1 MIIESAS
8 GTRYYYDMRSNKILP
23 EEESHLIPKA
33 RPIVFGEIE
42 KADTLPNIDTFILEL
57 TQSCNLRCSYCCYG
71 GAYSDNRTHS
81 SKGMDE
87 QTLLQTVQ
95 FIARQRVT
103 ERPLNIAFYG
113 SEPLLRFDQIK
124 LFINIAKGVLPS
136 DTNYTISTNGS
147 LLSNEKVLDW
157 CIANDITLNIS
168 YDGNQ
173 KMFGSERRFSD
184 GRSSDKYVH
193 SVLEN
198 IYRYH
203 EDYWYKK
210 VNLLVTVKNP
220 ASLISIALQW
230 SDSQVLRG
238 KAPYII
244 SGVSPATLEDL
255 EINEQET
262 LDTLRSFLDFYS
274 CNRDNM
280 FAKTYFEMLCSPV
293 LDRQIFELPDGYTPR
308 TCLPFNPRCFIDAD
322 GNLGICEKTSDKLRL
337 GNIYDGWNMSM
348 VNGAI
353 VKMAERRIATCADCE
368 MFRLC
373 KTCFTNYYYDSEW
386 MEADCKWQKVW
397 NRIALAITIDLLEQN
412 IVTSEQAA
420 RCSLR
425 PIEERD
431 VASIHRLMGKDSVM
445 EYVDG
450 LKIFKNIEDSFR
462 FFLFISE
469 ININFA
475 CPLLLAIIDERS
487 NLIGVVGIDEI
498 CDDVANLF
506 FLLDDEYWGR
516 GIMTT
521 ILAKYLVKYV
531 PQSVRKIVTHINPRN
546 DAALSL
552 AKRFSKIE
560 VDTSEYKPIES

>member
-8 GTRYYYDMRSNKILP
+8 GTRYHYDMRSNKILL
-23 EEESHLIPKA
+23 EEEACLIPKA
-33 RPIVFGEIE
+33 RPIVFGSIE

-57 TQSCNLRCSYCCYG
+57 TQSCNFRCSYCCYG

-81 SKGMDE
+81 SKSMDE
-87 QTLLQTVQ
+87 QTLLQTIK

-113 SEPLLRFDQIK
+113 GEPLLRFDQIK
-124 LFINIAKGVLPS
+124 LFIENAKGVLPF

-147 LLSNEKVLDW
+147 LLTNEKVLNW
-157 CIANDITLNIS
+157 CIANNITLNIS
-168 YDGNQ
+168 YDGDQ
-173 KMFGSERRFSD
+173 KMFGSERLFSD
-184 GRSSDKYVH
+184 GRSTGKHVH

-198 IYRYH
+198 IYRNH

-230 SDSQVLRG
+230 SNSTVLRG

-255 EINEQET
+255 EINEQVI

-322 GNLGICEKTSDKLRL
+322 GNMGICEKTSDKLRL
-337 GNIYDGWNMSM
+337 GNIYGGWNMDI
-348 VNGAI
+348 VNEAI

-373 KTCFTNYYYDSEW
+373 KTCFTNFYYDSKW
-386 MEADCKWQKVW
+386 MEADCKWQMSW
-397 NRIALAITIDLLEQN
+397 NRIALAITIDLLELN

-431 VASIHRLMGKDSVM
+431 VASIQRIMGKDSVM
-445 EYVDG
+445 EYVEG
-450 LKIFKNIEDSFR
+450 LTKFENFEDSFH
-462 FFLFISE
+462 FFLLISE
-469 ININFA
+469 INANFA
-475 CPLLLAIIDERS
+475 SPSLLAIVDEKS
-487 NLIGVVGIDEI
+487 DLIGVVGVDEI
-498 CDDVANLF
+498 SDGVANLF
-506 FLLDDEYWGR
+506 FILDDDYWGE
-516 GIMTT
+516 GVMTAMLSMY
-521 ILAKYLVKYV
+521 LARYV
-531 PQSVRKIVTHINPRN
+531 PVETKQITARINKRN
-546 DAALSL
+546 SAALAL
-552 AKRFSKIE
+552 MKNFSR
-560 VDTSEYKPIES
+560 VTVSTAPLL

>member
-8 GTRYYYDMRSNKILP
+8 GSRYHYDMRSNKILL
-23 EEESHLIPKA
+23 EEEACFIPKA
-33 RPIVFGEIE
+33 RPVVFGSIE

-57 TQSCNLRCSYCCYG
+57 TQSCNFRCSYCCYS

-81 SKGMDE
+81 FKSMDE
-87 QTLLQTVQ
+87 QTLLKAIH
-95 FIARQRVT
+95 FIAQQRVT

-113 SEPLLRFDQIK
+113 GEPLLRFDQIK
-124 LFINIAKGVLPS
+124 LFINNAKGVLPS

-147 LLSNEKVLDW
+147 LLTNEKVLDW

-168 YDGNQ
+168 YDGDQ

-184 GRSSDKYVH
+184 GRSSDKHVH

-198 IYRYH
+198 IFRYH

-230 SDSQVLRG
+230 TDSPVLRG
-238 KAPYII
+238 KTPYII
-244 SGVSPATLEDL
+244 SGVSPAAFEDM
-255 EINEQET
+255 EINEQEI

-308 TCLPFNPRCFIDAD
+308 TCLPFNPRCFIDAN

-337 GNIYDGWNMSM
+337 GNIYDGWNMVM
-348 VNGAI
+348 VNEAI

-373 KTCFTNYYYDSEW
+373 KTCFTNYYYDSKW

-412 IVTSEQAA
+412 IITSEQAT

-431 VASIHRLMGKDSVM
+431 VASIQRIMGKDSVM
-445 EYVDG
+445 EYVEG
-450 LKIFKNIEDSFR
+450 LTKFENFEDSLQ
-462 FFLFISE
+462 FLLLISE
-469 ININFA
+469 INANFA
-475 CPLLLAIIDERS
+475 SPSLLAIVDEKS
-487 NLIGVVGIDEI
+487 DLIGVVGV
-498 CDDVANLF
+498 DDISDGVANLF
-506 FLLDDEYWGR
+506 FILDDDYWGE
-516 GIMTT
+516 GVMTAMLSMY
-521 ILAKYLVKYV
+521 LARYV
-531 PQSVRKIVTHINPRN
+531 PVETKQISARINKRN
-546 DAALSL
+546 SAALAL
-552 AKRFSKIE
+552 MKNFSRVK
-560 VDTSEYKPIES
+560 VSTDPLL